1 MKTSKS
7 QDAVLRTITCIALST
22 FYFAMLAYPFGVT
35 GDGYVIERVLIAGLI
50 FFAISIPA
58 WIINAKREFFSDQV
72 AVETRAAVKTEP
84 VRQPTVDLAQLAV
97 MNKWLSPNEV
107 KQILYCQEYD
117 GMSFDKVAVKRNF
130 LTMTQVKALME
141 MQRRPDLAMQSHR
154 AE

>member
-1 MKTSKS
+1 MKTLKE
-7 QDAVLRTITCIALST
+7 QNALWKTVTCIALST

-35 GDGYVIERVLIAGLI
+35 GEGYVAERVLIAGVL

-58 WIINAKREFFSDQV
+58 WIINAKREFFSEAAAVESKV
-72 AVETRAAVKTEP
+72 AVKAEP
-84 VRQPTVDLAQLAV
+84 ARKEMNIGQLAV

-130 LTMTQVKALME
+130 LTMTQVKALFE
-141 MQRRPDLAMQSHR
+141 MQRGSA
-154 AE
+154 